1 MRRREIDPQRFLAS
15 LPLLEA
21 VDAATLARLAAATER
36 RPLARGERLFSVGD
50 APTGM
55 YVVVYGEIRLLSRGR
70 TGGDRLVGVATAGQ
84 AFGEPVMFLE
94 RPALVDAEAASDALV
109 LHLPKQAVF
118 AEIERD
124 PRFARRMIA
133 GLSRRVEGMVQ
144 EQERQAL
151 ASGRERLLDYLER
164 QAQNS
169 PDGSI
174 TLPASKA
181 AVASHLRLTAEHF
194 SRLLHELAAE
204 GLLQVERR
212 RITLT
217 GAAPAQRPRVSRP

>member
-1 MRRREIDPQRFLAS
+1 MRRREIDAQRFLAS
-15 LPLLEA
+15 LPLFEA

-50 APTGM
+50 TPTGM
-55 YVVVYGEIRLLSRGR
+55 YLVVFGEIRLVARGSTR
-70 TGGDRLVGVATAGQ
+70 GDRLVGVATAGQ

-109 LHLPKQAVF
+109 LHVPKHAVF

-133 GLSRRVEGMVQ
+133 GLSRRVEGLVQ

-151 ASGRERLLDYLER
+151 VGGRERLLDYLER
-164 QAQNS
+164 QAQGS
-169 PDGSI
+169 TDGSV

-181 AVASHLRLTAEHF
+181 AVASHLHLTAEHF
-194 SRLLHELAAE
+194 SRLLHELAAQ
-204 GLLQVERR
+204 GLVRVERR
-212 RITLT
+212 RITLV
-217 GAAPAQRPRVSRP
+217 GAAAAPRKRASP